1 MFITRYTILTDW
13 LKLIDLIDLKY
24 SQLKYFSIQLSKFY
38 KNIRSVNL
46 INHSILQKA
55 YIHFLLQQ
63 FA

>member
-13 LKLIDLIDLKY
+13 LKMIDLIGLKY